1 MQYDKE
7 YDDIRP
13 FTNREVEEALPFA
26 ASTPYLQQVVR
37 YADPGMS
44 DQEIT
49 ARACTCHSAEDFVGN
64 VLYRPVTLLLEKTTD
79 GVSYNGLDELEK
91 RQPYVF
97 LSNHRDIVMDSVI
110 LNYGLF
116 ARGMPL
122 AQSAIGNN
130 LVPNEGLLT
139 VARINKNFV
148 VRRDLSP
155 RDTLVFSQRLSRYI
169 RHVIHDIKDS
179 VWIAHREGRAK
190 DGDDRTNA
198 GVIKMLAMAS
208 QGADM
213 IDHLKSLHIVPMAI
227 SYEWDATD
235 ALKLRE
241 LLARAQGL
249 KYVKA
254 KDEDLNSI
262 ITGIAGRK
270 GRVSISVGRPLDEE
284 LEGLRGLDNDV
295 RRIRAVC
302 EVVDQAIHRLY
313 ELFPTN
319 YAAFDLLEGT
329 DKYAGRYSAAEKEAF
344 VQRLRA
350 TVEAVGGGEEARNI
364 MLRMYANPVINK
376 NEAIQKNEQE

>member
-13 FTNREVEEALPFA
+13 FTDQEVEEALPFA
-26 ASTPYLQQVVR
+26 AATPYLQQVVR
-37 YADPGMS
+37 YADPGMT
-44 DQEIT
+44 DREI
-49 ARACTCHSAEDFVGN
+49 AALACTCRSAEDFVGK
-64 VLYRPVTLLLEKTTD
+64 VLYRPVTLLLEKTAD
-79 GVSYNGLDELEK
+79 VVSYNGLDKLDKE
-91 RQPYVF
+91 QPYIF

-116 ARGMPL
+116 ARGMLL

-130 LVPNEGLLT
+130 LVPDQGLLT
-139 VARINKNFV
+139 IARINKNFI

-169 RHVIHDIKDS
+169 RHVIHDIKNS

-198 GVIKMLAMAS
+198 GVIKMLAMAAS
-208 QGADM
+208 QGDM
-213 IDHLKSLHIVPMAI
+213 INYLKSLHIVPMAI

-241 LLARAQGL
+241 LLAREKGL

-254 KDEDLNSI
+254 KGEDLNSI

-270 GRVSISVGRPLDEE
+270 GRVNISVGTVLDAE
-284 LEGLRGLDNDV
+284 LEELRGLDNDV

-302 EVVDQAIHRLY
+302 EIVDKKIHSLY
-313 ELFPTN
+313 KLFPTN
-319 YAAFDLLEGT
+319 YAAFDILQET
-329 DKYAGRYSAAEKEAF
+329 DRYAGCYSPQEKQAF
-344 VQRLRA
+344 EQRLRA
-350 TVEAVGGGEEARNI
+350 TVEAVSGGEDARRI
-364 MLRMYANPVINK
+364 LLRMYANPVINK
-376 NEAIQKNEQE
+376 NEIIPKNEKK